1 MPTNFI
7 YCTYLTP
14 ENEQNTVA
22 HNLLLYTHT
31 INFIPVLLYSNI
43 IYYLKL
49 HLLVMCREMIRDE
62 IALALL
68 RCDNKSLKSRSKDQ
82 QQQLESYRMQLL
94 LSQKKLLLEEHV
106 KKETISSINNKE
118 MLLSYF
124 QVKSII
130 GDIHF
135 TLASFQTAL
144 SFHDQAYKIL
154 TQINSGLYPDIERLL
169 LRAAFNVG
177 QSLHILG
184 KRREALRYYIT
195 IMNAIQPMLSPQKEK
210 KEISIPTQQTEETK
224 ATKTSFNGNI
234 INEEI
239 IIIIQKIAWAFHQDR
254 EFSYARSFYSLALRS
269 ATTVLGENHLIIVR
283 ILNLYGNLMIE
294 FGHASKALAYYK
306 RSLYTEQALRRQ
318 NLTDRGSNATSY
330 VDSLMTLSN
339 MCQTY
344 EMMGDKEGH
353 LACCAKILMFLEDE
367 GVRSSLSPS
376 DVRRR
381 TTSVLLSI
389 ANIRMKSLLSPSSRL
404 CSPST
409 YQELQKVL
417 TRVLHLQ
424 RQEYG
429 NDDRLVSATLNDLGI
444 IQVHCGHVQLAIQNF
459 HESLQICI
467 MLDDRQEDPQLLDD
481 TCINASTTMLYNL
494 AFAHSLNRDTL
505 AALACL
511 RELVGQHDEIQLDQD
526 IVSLERWA
534 YRPTRKRTTRPG
546 RGSGP
551 NISSN
556 VILLSALLKMAQ
568 IYYGELNEPHCALS
582 CLEAGLHCMSN
593 DLNSSAAAAAD
604 YASRDVQYVPTYAL
618 TSTAVVRVLSRYL
631 GMAGSV
637 CLKLGETKRAVRYFI
652 KAKRVNIAG
661 GLAPDANIDLNCDY
675 FRSVLIILDNCHHA
689 TTAAAPAA

>member
-1 MPTNFI
+1 
-7 YCTYLTP
+7 
-14 ENEQNTVA
+14 
-22 HNLLLYTHT
+22 
-31 INFIPVLLYSNI
+31 
-43 IYYLKL
+43 
-49 HLLVMCREMIRDE
+49 MCREMIRDE

-68 RCDNKSLKSRSKDQ
+68 RCDNKSVKSRSKDQ

-94 LSQKKLLLEEHV
+94 LSQKKILLEEHL
-106 KKETISSINNKE
+106 KKEQTTSSNNNKE
-118 MLLSYF
+118 MLLIYF

-135 TLASFQTAL
+135 TLASFHTAF

-154 TQINSGLYPDIERLL
+154 SQINSLYPDIERLL
-169 LRAAFNVG
+169 LLRATFNVG
-177 QSLHILG
+177 KSLHILG
-184 KRREALRYYIT
+184 KRREALQYYIT
-195 IMNAIQPMLSPQKEK
+195 IMNAIQSMLSPQEKK

-224 ATKTSFNGNI
+224 ATKTSLKGNNTI
-234 INEEI
+234 LNEE

-254 EFSYARSFYSLALRS
+254 EFNYARSFYGLALRS
-269 ATTVLGENHLIIVR
+269 ATKVLGENHLIIVR

-306 RSLYTEQALRRQ
+306 RSLYTEEALRRQ
-318 NLTDRGSNATSY
+318 NSKGKVSNAASY

-339 MCQTY
+339 MCQAF

-353 LACCAKILMFLEDE
+353 LTCCAKILMFLEDE
-367 GVRSSLSPS
+367 GVRSSLSSS

-389 ANIRMKSLLSPSSRL
+389 ANIQMEYLFSPSSRL
-404 CSPST
+404 CSHST

-417 TRVLHLQ
+417 TRVLHRQ
-424 RQEYG
+424 RKEYG
-429 NDDRLVSATLNDLGI
+429 NYDRLVSATLNEIGI
-444 IQVHCGHVQLAIQNF
+444 IQAHCGHVQLAIQNF
-459 HESLQICI
+459 HESLQIYI
-467 MLDDRQEDPQLLDD
+467 MLDDRQEDPQLLDG
-481 TCINASTTMLYNL
+481 TCINASTTVLYNL
-494 AFAHSLNRDTL
+494 AFAHYLNRDTL

-511 RELVGQHDEIQLDQD
+511 RELVGQHVEIQLDQD
-526 IVSLERWA
+526 IVSLVRWA
-534 YRPTRKRTTRPG
+534 YRPTRTKRTTTRPG

-551 NISSN
+551 NISYN
-556 VILLSALLKMAQ
+556 MILLSALQKMSQ

-582 CLEAGLHCMSN
+582 CLEAGLQCMSN
-593 DLNSSAAAAAD
+593 DLDSSAAAAAD
-604 YASRDVQYVPTYAL
+604 YASRDVQYVPTYAP

-631 GMAGSV
+631 GTAGSV

-675 FRSVLIILDNCHHA
+675 FHSVLGILDNCHH
-689 TTAAAPAA
+689 TNTAAAPAA